1 MNSPIRTLARTL
13 HLYLGLTAGTV
24 IATCCLTGAALVFE
38 PELTKALHPDW
49 FHVEGSG
56 APIPIRA
63 ALDSVAA
70 AVPGAN
76 VTSVTVTND
85 PARPWEFLTDQGKR
99 ALVDPFTGRVV
110 ALAPFRLPF
119 FQHAMELHRWLL
131 ADDVGEWIT
140 GTATLMF
147 VVLLLM
153 GLILWWPRT
162 RGALKARI
170 NPFAVFS
177 KHGGGRRKL
186 HDLHVALGVWCWPF
200 LFFMA
205 VSAMPLAFDW
215 GGNLIM
221 AVSGAQRPAPP
232 PKSGGDSTAATLP
245 LDSLLALDRTTFP
258 NARTWSVRLPGRPS
272 SAVGLASLAAD
283 DPSDRHTDV
292 AYADRVTGRILRT
305 DRWSELSGGMKVRR
319 MVEWWH
325 TGRAWGIPLR
335 TLWFLAVLFG
345 ASFPLTGFLM
355 YRAGKR
361 VTMVEG

>member
-1 MNSPIRTLARTL
+1 MNSRLRDLARTV
-13 HLYLGLTAGTV
+13 HLYLGLTAGLV

-38 PELTKALHPDW
+38 PEITKALHPDW

-56 APIPIRA
+56 APVSVRT

-70 AVPGAN
+70 AVPGSQ
-76 VTSVTVTND
+76 VMSMTLTND
-85 PARPWEFLTDQGKR
+85 PARPWEVLTDQGKR
-99 ALVDPFTGRVV
+99 ALVDPFTGHVV

-119 FQHAMELHRWLL
+119 FQHAMEIHRWLL

-140 GTATLMF
+140 GASTVLF
-147 VVLLLM
+147 LVLLVM

-162 RGALKARI
+162 KGALKARI

-186 HDLHVALGVWCWPF
+186 HDLHVALGIWCWPF

-205 VSAMPLAFDW
+205 LTAMPLAYDW
-215 GGNLIM
+215 AGSLIN
-221 AVSGAQRPAPP
+221 VVTRVQRPAPP
-232 PKSGGDSTAATLP
+232 PKSGGDSTAASLP
-245 LDSLLALDRTTFP
+245 LDSLMALARTTFP
-258 NARTWSVRLPGRPS
+258 DARTWSVRPPQRPT
-272 SAVGLASLAAD
+272 SAASLVSVAAN

-292 AYADRVTGRILRT
+292 AYVDRHTGQLLRT
-305 DRWSELSGGMKVRR
+305 DRWADMGTGMHIRR
-319 MVEWWH
+319 MMEWWH
-325 TGRAWGIPLR
+325 QARAWGVPVRVI
-335 TLWFLAVLFG
+335 WFIAVLFG

-361 VTMVEG
+361 A